1 MQEAETDT
9 SPVSRPNKAE
19 PQQFFQSF
27 PAPKTSAA
35 EEKKAVPEPVVAAS
49 NVGVI
54 GSSSNNDG
62 KSVERNDKAN
72 IESKEDDSDSE
83 DDDDDSSDSDENGKK
98 LKTE

>member
-54 GSSSNNDG
+54 GSSNNDG